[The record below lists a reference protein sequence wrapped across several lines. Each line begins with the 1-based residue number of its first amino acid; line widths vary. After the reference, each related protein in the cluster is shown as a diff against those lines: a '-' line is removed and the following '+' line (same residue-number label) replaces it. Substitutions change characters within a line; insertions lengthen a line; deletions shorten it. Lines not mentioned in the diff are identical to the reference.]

1 MTDVWLEHV
10 GLGGEDGHGG
20 KFLCPAA
27 AVAAWRAMGWEPAAE
42 PPEEPNP
49 VVAENVAAQLA
60 AAEEAGQDAGQETER
75 KKPKKSGGSARDT
88 TSSSGKEA

>member
-10 GLGGEDGHGG
+10 GIGGEDGHGG

-27 AVAAWRAMGWEPAAE
+27 AVGAWRAMGWEPAAE
-42 PPEEPNP
+42 PPEEENP

-60 AAEEAGQDAGQETER
+60 AAEEAERETER
-75 KKPKKSGGSARDT
+75 KKPKKSGGSAKDT
-88 TSSSGKEA
+88 TNSGKEA